1 MKYTL
6 KGLLFEAYRR
16 NDMTESVRPNGLE
29 MQKPLSERWLGLG
42 TEAAYRPA
50 LAAGLMRFHD
60 GQTPPPRCM
69 GWLCLTD
76 AGIKEIQKHEEEFK
90 RVLGLLKADTTTGGY
105 ACSYAANY
113 MLAGGITAS

>member
-16 NDMTESVRPNGLE
+16 NDMAESVRPNGLE
-29 MQKPLSERWLGLG
+29 VQKPLSERWLGLG
-42 TEAAYRPA
+42 TEAAYRSA

-76 AGIKEIQKHEEEFK
+76 AGIKEMQRYEEEFK
-90 RVLGLLKADTTTGGY
+90 CMLDFLKARDY
-105 ACSYAANY
+105 PQSYAANY